1 MSTVLFSKILQ
12 EPAVRNR
19 ADGEYITACI
29 PSGCRNPRFETPHHP
44 TSDALKAIL
53 GSGIS
58 ALILRV
64 PRKGPADAPLA
75 PESAAAV
82 LPYDISF

>member
-29 PSGCRNPRFETPHHP
+29 PSGRRNSRFETPHHP

-58 ALILRV
+58 APVLRY
-64 PRKGPADAPLA
+64 RGRPA
-75 PESAAAV
+75 SAGIRGRRAT
-82 LPYDISF
+82 I